1 MRECGTMRA
10 TVRQYTH
17 TGRPLGSEEFVAK
30 PGTFHSAGAGSAE
43 GRQAHEARA
52 GCQAGWLYLR
62 CLDRMGNVPPA
73 LRFLNSRRKRRE
85 ISMAKLSCSHMGR
98 RNGATPVCPR
108 IPRSFLLPPVMQE
121 AIRAFRDFRRPP
133 T

>member
-17 TGRPLGSEEFVAK
+17 TGRPLGSEEFVSK
-30 PGTFHSAGAGSAE
+30 TWSFHSAGAGSQE

-85 ISMAKLSCSHMGR
+85 ISMAKLSCSHMQVLLR
-98 RNGATPVCPR
+98 PLPQSPVPPGAACSSSRESPSDQALPR
-108 IPRSFLLPPVMQE
+108 TRLQ
-121 AIRAFRDFRRPP
+121 AG
-133 T
+133 

>member
-17 TGRPLGSEEFVAK
+17 TGRPLGSEEFVANLE
-30 PGTFHSAGAGSAE
+30 HSTLRALAPRKAGRPTTRVRDVKQDGFIFAAWTRE
-43 GRQAHEARA
+43 N
-52 GCQAGWLYLR
+52 
-62 CLDRMGNVPPA
+62 GNLPPV

-98 RNGATPVCPR
+98 RNGGTPVCPD
-108 IPRSFLLPPVMQE
+108 IPRSSPHST
-121 AIRAFRDFRRPP
+121 IIP
-133 T
+133 TPAGDARS